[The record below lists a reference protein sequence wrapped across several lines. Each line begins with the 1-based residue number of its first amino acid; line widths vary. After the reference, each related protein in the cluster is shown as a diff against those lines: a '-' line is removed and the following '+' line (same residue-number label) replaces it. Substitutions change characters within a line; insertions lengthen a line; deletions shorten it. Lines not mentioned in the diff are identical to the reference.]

1 VLKRTVITAAAL
13 LVSGFALAGCAPAES
28 TPVASSSQ
36 SGSVSTDSAEV
47 TDDAS
52 SSLLDAVETSYQR
65 WLEVGMTEEVTSAGD
80 DYILSYEPGES
91 FIAGLYNVGLDDII
105 PIEQPELFTVYSA
118 WMMLQDAATV
128 IEENDNRLTLRNDNY
143 GNFTM
148 VIEEGLIISAEE
160 VEGAWSGV
168 FRYEPDAE
176 VLSRL
181 AASIAAGN

>member
-1 VLKRTVITAAAL
+1 MAAL
-13 LVSGFALAGCAPAES
+13 FVSALALAGCAPVES
-28 TPVASSSQ
+28 SPVASSSP
-36 SGSVSTDSAEV
+36 SGAVSTDSADV
-47 TDDAS
+47 TEGVS

-65 WLEVGMTEEVTSAGD
+65 WLEVGMTEEVNSAGD

-105 PIEQPELFTVYSA
+105 AIEQPELFTVYSA
-118 WMMLQDAATV
+118 WMMLQDDKTV
-128 IEENDNRLTLRNDNY
+128 IEEDGNRLTLRNDNY

-148 VIEEGLIISAEE
+148 VIEEGLIVSAEE